1 MFVIF
6 LAGFVVDVVVV
17 VRRIEAAPQ
26 MSFSLIDSGTSEVT
40 GPHYR
45 VGPVIHPR
53 STPAFL

>member
-17 VRRIEAAPQ
+17 RKIEAAPQ

-45 VGPVIHPR
+45 VGTPR
-53 STPAFL
+53 STPAFLQSSP

>member
-1 MFVIF
+1 MFAIF
-6 LAGFVVDVVVV
+6 LAGFVVDVV

-45 VGPVIHPR
+45 VGTPR
-53 STPAFL
+53 SSPAFLQSSP

>member
-6 LAGFVVDVVVV
+6 LAHFVVDVVV